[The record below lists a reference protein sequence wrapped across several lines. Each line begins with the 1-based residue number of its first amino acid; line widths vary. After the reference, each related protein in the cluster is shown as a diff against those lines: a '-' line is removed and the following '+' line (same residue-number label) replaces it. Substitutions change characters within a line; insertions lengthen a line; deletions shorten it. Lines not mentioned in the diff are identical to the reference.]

1 MDRSKTRFAFTV
13 PALTALVVGSL
24 SASVVASSRCDGL
37 VGCERKFCEI
47 ETQIDYAEK
56 QANADKVAGL
66 KKALSEAR
74 DHCTDDS
81 LRQELKDDIEESR
94 SDLLDYQED
103 LDEARADGD
112 EEKVA
117 KYQKKIADEITELE
131 ALQKAL
137 SEF

>member
-66 KKALSEAR
+66 KKALAEAQ
-74 DHCTDDS
+74 DHCTDDY

-112 EEKVA
+112 GEKVA
-117 KYQKKIADEITELE
+117 KYQKKIADEIAELA
-131 ALQKAL
+131 ALAEHM
-137 SEF
+137 SEI

>member
-1 MDRSKTRFAFTV
+1 VA
-13 PALTALVVGSL
+13 
-24 SASVVASSRCDGL
+24 ASSRCDGL
-37 VGCERKFCEI
+37 AGCERKFCEI
-47 ETQIDYAEK
+47 ETQIDNAEK

-81 LRQELKDDIEESR
+81 LRQELKDDIKEAR

>member
-24 SASVVASSRCDGL
+24 SAPVTASSRCDGL

-47 ETQIDYAEK
+47 ETQIDNAEK

-66 KKALSEAR
+66 EKALAEAR

-94 SDLLDYQED
+94 SDLLD
-103 LDEARADGD
+103 
-112 EEKVA
+112 
-117 KYQKKIADEITELE
+117 
-131 ALQKAL
+131 L
-137 SEF
+137 SLIHI